1 MVGKKALAL
10 SNKNRSNKNNQKNNN
25 NNDDDNNKK
34 NKDNNDNNNN
44 NNQWLSPG
52 RGFTR
57 ELAKWHRQDLKA
69 QGLEMFFN
77 IYI

>member
-44 NNQWLSPG
+44 NNNQWLSPG

-57 ELAKWHRQDLKA
+57 ELAKWRRQDLKA
-69 QGLEMFFN
+69 QGLEMFF
-77 IYI
+77 